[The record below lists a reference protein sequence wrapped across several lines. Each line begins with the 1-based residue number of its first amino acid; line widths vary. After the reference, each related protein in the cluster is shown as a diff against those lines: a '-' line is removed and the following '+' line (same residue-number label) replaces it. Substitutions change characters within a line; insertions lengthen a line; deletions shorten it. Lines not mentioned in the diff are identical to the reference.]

1 MHKSLY
7 AGRIPGCFFYHKNI
21 HTASTTY
28 PHVQSPI
35 NSALY
40 KVFHK
45 LSTLSTF
52 LYPQISQL
60 YFVIPKAILKNLV
73 LCYTDRYD
81 SQADMLIQAAPYSFV
96 QTLINMLFRNESTI
110 NMAQL
115 TLTSTYTPNETTI
128 PNIFLDRYMPLA
140 NGEFVK
146 VYLCLLRMYANPA
159 GRASTLTEIADLL
172 NHTES
177 DVIRA
182 IKYWERAGLLSV
194 GYSGDI
200 PVSITLLPISRNQNE
215 APAGSSSF
223 ARSEAL
229 SDTINTDSAGEAAA
243 ADEGSNALGEKTSV
257 HAPDESLPGKY
268 NYSPAAIK
276 RMCDSDDNLHQLIF
290 VAERLFGKTLTNS
303 EISTIIYIHSDLHFS
318 DELLEYLF
326 EYCVSLEKRS
336 FRYLER
342 VAISWHEEGL
352 VTAEQA
358 KQQHEIHS
366 KKIYSV
372 MKAFGINDRMP
383 GKPELDFITHW
394 YDDYGFETD
403 IVIEACN
410 RTIQALHKP
419 SFEYTDT
426 ILSNW
431 RKKNVHTISDI
442 ESADAA
448 HAGSKKDTYKN
459 DKTAAAAS
467 PVRTGKNTNRFNN
480 FSQRTYDFDAL
491 EKQLINKKD

>member
-1 MHKSLY
+1 
-7 AGRIPGCFFYHKNI
+7 
-21 HTASTTY
+21 
-28 PHVQSPI
+28 
-35 NSALY
+35 
-40 KVFHK
+40 
-45 LSTLSTF
+45 
-52 LYPQISQL
+52 
-60 YFVIPKAILKNLV
+60 
-73 LCYTDRYD
+73 
-81 SQADMLIQAAPYSFV
+81 
-96 QTLINMLFRNESTI
+96 
-110 NMAQL
+110 MAQI
-115 TLTSTYTPNETTI
+115 TLTSTYTPNETAI
-128 PNIFLDRYMPLA
+128 PNVFLDSYMPLA

-146 VYLCLLRMYANPA
+146 VYLCLLRMYANPT
-159 GRASTLTEIADLL
+159 GRSSTLTEIADLL

-177 DVIRA
+177 DIIRA

-200 PVSITLLPISRNQNE
+200 PVSITLLPIAAKQNSFTVNTGE
-215 APAGSSSF
+215 SQPITSTGVSSTDNAPNDCAIES
-223 ARSEAL
+223 
-229 SDTINTDSAGEAAA
+229 AA
-243 ADEGSNALGEKTSV
+243 ADEGINALGEKTPL
-257 HAPDESLPGKY
+257 HTPDASLPGKY
-268 NYSPAAIK
+268 NYSPAAI
-276 RMCDSDDNLHQLIF
+276 RHICDNDDNLHQLIF
-290 VAERLFGKTLTNS
+290 VAEKLFGKTLTNS
-303 EISTIIYIHSDLHFS
+303 EISTIIYIHSDLNFS

-336 FRYLER
+336 FRYLEK

-383 GKPELDFITHW
+383 GKPELDFITKW
-394 YDDYGFETD
+394 YDDYGFEMEL
-403 IVIEACN
+403 VIEACN

-419 SFEYTDT
+419 SFEYTDS

-448 HAGSKKDTYKN
+448 YTSSKKDTYKN
-459 DKTAAAAS
+459 DKAAAS
-467 PVRTGKNTNRFNN
+467 TPTVRTGKSNNRFNN
-480 FSQRTYDFDAL
+480 FSQRKYDFNAL

>member
-1 MHKSLY
+1 M
-7 AGRIPGCFFYHKNI
+7 A
-21 HTASTTY
+21 
-28 PHVQSPI
+28 PI
-35 NSALY
+35 
-40 KVFHK
+40 
-45 LSTLSTF
+45 
-52 LYPQISQL
+52 
-60 YFVIPKAILKNLV
+60 
-73 LCYTDRYD
+73 
-81 SQADMLIQAAPYSFV
+81 
-96 QTLINMLFRNESTI
+96 
-110 NMAQL
+110 

-128 PNIFLDRYMPLA
+128 PNIFLDRYMPSA

-159 GRASTLTEIADLL
+159 GRSSTLTDIADLL

-177 DVIRA
+177 DIIRA
-182 IKYWERAGLLSV
+182 IKYWEKAGLLSV

-200 PVSITLLPISRNQNE
+200 PVSITLLPIRQK
-215 APAGSSSF
+215 PD
-223 ARSEAL
+223 RL
-229 SDTINTDSAGEAAA
+229 STDSPSEEPSYNTAETAAA
-243 ADEGSNALGEKTSV
+243 AEGVNALGEQTPV
-257 HAPDESLPGKY
+257 HAPDETLPGKY

-290 VAERLFGKTLTNS
+290 VAEKLFGKTLTNS
-303 EISTIIYIHSDLHFS
+303 EISTIIYIHNDLNFS
-318 DELLEYLF
+318 DDLLEYLF

-383 GKPELDFITHW
+383 GKPELDFITRW
-394 YDDYGFETD
+394 YDEYGFETEL
-403 IVIEACN
+403 VIEACN

-431 RKKNVHTISDI
+431 RKKNVHTVSDI
-442 ESADAA
+442 ESVDAA
-448 HAGSKKDTYKN
+448 HAVSKKDNGFSGSK
-459 DKTAAAAS
+459 AS
-467 PVRTGKNTNRFNN
+467 GKADTTGSPAIRTGKNTNRFNN
-480 FSQRTYDFDAL
+480 FSQRKYDFNAL
-491 EKQLINKKD
+491 EKQIISKKD

>member
-7 AGRIPGCFFYHKNI
+7 AGRIPGCFFNHKNI

-159 GRASTLTEIADLL
+159 GRSSTL
-172 NHTES
+172 
-177 DVIRA
+177 
-182 IKYWERAGLLSV
+182 
-194 GYSGDI
+194 
-200 PVSITLLPISRNQNE
+200 TLLPISRNQDE

-383 GKPELDFITHW
+383 GKPELDFITRW

-448 HAGSKKDTYKN
+448 HASSKKDTYKN

>member
-1 MHKSLY
+1 M
-7 AGRIPGCFFYHKNI
+7 A
-21 HTASTTY
+21 
-28 PHVQSPI
+28 PI
-35 NSALY
+35 
-40 KVFHK
+40 
-45 LSTLSTF
+45 
-52 LYPQISQL
+52 
-60 YFVIPKAILKNLV
+60 
-73 LCYTDRYD
+73 
-81 SQADMLIQAAPYSFV
+81 
-96 QTLINMLFRNESTI
+96 
-110 NMAQL
+110 

-128 PNIFLDRYMPLA
+128 PNIFLDRYMPSA

-159 GRASTLTEIADLL
+159 GRSSTLTDIADLL
-172 NHTES
+172 NHTEG
-177 DVIRA
+177 DIIRA
-182 IKYWERAGLLSV
+182 IKYWEKAGLLSV

-200 PVSITLLPISRNQNE
+200 PVSITLLPISQKPDR
-215 APAGSSSF
+215 
-223 ARSEAL
+223 L
-229 SDTINTDSAGEAAA
+229 SADSAAQEPSCNTSETAAA
-243 ADEGSNALGEKTSV
+243 AEGVNALGEQTPV
-257 HAPDESLPGKY
+257 HAPDETLPGKY

-303 EISTIIYIHSDLHFS
+303 EISTIIYIHNDLNFS
-318 DELLEYLF
+318 DDLLEYLF

-366 KKIYSV
+366 RKIYSV

-383 GKPELDFITHW
+383 GKPELDFITRW
-394 YDDYGFETD
+394 YDEYGFETEL
-403 IVIEACN
+403 VIEACN

-431 RKKNVHTISDI
+431 RKKNVHTVSDI
-442 ESADAA
+442 ESVDAA
-448 HAGSKKDTYKN
+448 HAVSKKDN
-459 DKTAAAAS
+459 GFSGSKTSGKADTTGS
-467 PVRTGKNTNRFNN
+467 PAIRTGKNTNRFNN
-480 FSQRTYDFDAL
+480 FSQRKYDFNAL
-491 EKQLINKKD
+491 EKQIISKKD

>member
-1 MHKSLY
+1 M
-7 AGRIPGCFFYHKNI
+7 A
-21 HTASTTY
+21 
-28 PHVQSPI
+28 PI
-35 NSALY
+35 
-40 KVFHK
+40 
-45 LSTLSTF
+45 
-52 LYPQISQL
+52 
-60 YFVIPKAILKNLV
+60 
-73 LCYTDRYD
+73 
-81 SQADMLIQAAPYSFV
+81 
-96 QTLINMLFRNESTI
+96 
-110 NMAQL
+110 

-128 PNIFLDRYMPLA
+128 PNIFLDRYMPSA

-159 GRASTLTEIADLL
+159 GRSSTLTDIADLL
-172 NHTES
+172 NHTEG
-177 DVIRA
+177 DIIRA
-182 IKYWERAGLLSV
+182 IKYWEKAGLLSV

-200 PVSITLLPISRNQNE
+200 PVSITLLPISQKPDRLSADSTAEEPSYNT
-215 APAGSSSF
+215 
-223 ARSEAL
+223 SETAA
-229 SDTINTDSAGEAAA
+229 SA
-243 ADEGSNALGEKTSV
+243 EGVNALGEQTPV
-257 HAPDESLPGKY
+257 HAPDETLPGKY

-303 EISTIIYIHSDLHFS
+303 EISTIIYIHNDLNFS
-318 DELLEYLF
+318 DDLLEYLF

-352 VTAEQA
+352 VTTEQA

-383 GKPELDFITHW
+383 GKPELDFITRW
-394 YDDYGFETD
+394 YDEYGFETEL
-403 IVIEACN
+403 VIEACN

-431 RKKNVHTISDI
+431 RKKNVHTVSDI
-442 ESADAA
+442 ESVDAA
-448 HAGSKKDTYKN
+448 HAVSKKDN
-459 DKTAAAAS
+459 GFSGSKTSGKADTTGS
-467 PVRTGKNTNRFNN
+467 PAIRTGKNTNRFNN
-480 FSQRTYDFDAL
+480 FSQRKYDFNAL
-491 EKQLINKKD
+491 EKQIISKKD

>member
-1 MHKSLY
+1 M
-7 AGRIPGCFFYHKNI
+7 A
-21 HTASTTY
+21 
-28 PHVQSPI
+28 PI
-35 NSALY
+35 
-40 KVFHK
+40 
-45 LSTLSTF
+45 
-52 LYPQISQL
+52 
-60 YFVIPKAILKNLV
+60 
-73 LCYTDRYD
+73 
-81 SQADMLIQAAPYSFV
+81 
-96 QTLINMLFRNESTI
+96 
-110 NMAQL
+110 

-128 PNIFLDRYMPLA
+128 PNIFLDRYMPSA

-159 GRASTLTEIADLL
+159 GRSSTLTDIADLL

-177 DVIRA
+177 DIIRA
-182 IKYWERAGLLSV
+182 IKYWEKAGLLSV

-200 PVSITLLPISRNQNE
+200 PVSITLLPIRQKPDS
-215 APAGSSSF
+215 
-223 ARSEAL
+223 L
-229 SDTINTDSAGEAAA
+229 STDSPAEEPSYNTAETAAA
-243 ADEGSNALGEKTSV
+243 AEGVNALGEQTPV
-257 HAPDESLPGKY
+257 HAPDETLPGKY

-303 EISTIIYIHSDLHFS
+303 EISTIIYIHNDLNFS
-318 DELLEYLF
+318 DDLLEYLF

-383 GKPELDFITHW
+383 GKPELDFITRW
-394 YDDYGFETD
+394 YDEYGFETEL
-403 IVIEACN
+403 VIEACN

-431 RKKNVHTISDI
+431 RKKNVHTVSDI
-442 ESADAA
+442 ESVDAA
-448 HAGSKKDTYKN
+448 HAVSKKDNGFSGSK
-459 DKTAAAAS
+459 AS
-467 PVRTGKNTNRFNN
+467 GKADTTG
-480 FSQRTYDFDAL
+480 SPL
-491 EKQLINKKD
+491 P